1 MCLPGLVLTQRFKQ
15 HLEQIGFDSRFP
27 LAHPGLVLLIAV
39 ILIGERGFKA
49 ESKYKS
55 FFFLVHRTPQEL
67 SDIDRSTAAN
77 DPRPS
82 ASFSTRKN
90 AQRIPANTPP
100 VFSGLRPS
108 IWSRLTR
115 LVTKAMSDRFLADC
129 EVTGPILHSP

>member
-1 MCLPGLVLTQRFKQ
+1 QAESFWFGEVPCEHDFNFVGRGYPAVAHMCLPGLVLTQRFKQ

-90 AQRIPANTPP
+90 AQRIPANTP
-100 VFSGLRPS
+100 
-108 IWSRLTR
+108 
-115 LVTKAMSDRFLADC
+115 
-129 EVTGPILHSP
+129 